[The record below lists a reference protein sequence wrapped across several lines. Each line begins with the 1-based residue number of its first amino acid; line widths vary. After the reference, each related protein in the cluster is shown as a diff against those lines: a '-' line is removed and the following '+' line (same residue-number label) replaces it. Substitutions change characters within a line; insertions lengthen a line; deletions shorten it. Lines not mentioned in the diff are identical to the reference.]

1 MTQLKD
7 FKFVTTLVSV
17 FKKTDSEDKTKYD
30 NVYSS
35 SKAETMSIKVIL
47 MMCFN
52 QFILQ
57 LYQTYENI

>member
-7 FKFVTTLVSV
+7 SKFVTTLVSV

-35 SKAETMSIKVIL
+35 SKAEIISIKVIL

>member
-1 MTQLKD
+1 M
-7 FKFVTTLVSV
+7 TTLVSV

-35 SKAETMSIKVIL
+35 SKAEIISIKVIL

-52 QFILQ
+52 QFVLQ